1 MMQPCFQASVVNWPV
16 IHNFKGTYM
25 QLCQLHFSICY
36 IIYRERESFLFLFFF
51 FFYRLLAIDSLL
63 FSQNSH
69 GITDAPRLSSQ
80 PCNKTYF
87 LFFLQLLRSPLKDR
101 LIYRVNVGGLIL
113 LCFFPT
119 VPVKTN
125 PSL

>member
-1 MMQPCFQASVVNWPV
+1 MQPCFQASVV
-16 IHNFKGTYM
+16 
-25 QLCQLHFSICY
+25 
-36 IIYRERESFLFLFFF
+36 
-51 FFYRLLAIDSLL
+51 
-63 FSQNSH
+63 
-69 GITDAPRLSSQ
+69 ITDAPRLSSQ

-87 LFFLQLLRSPLKDR
+87 LFFVQLSRSPLKDR
-101 LIYRVNVGGLIL
+101 LIYRVKIGGLIL